1 MNDSNDV
8 IEATWVRDHVDEN
21 GASHQIW
28 VIWATLFP
36 SLPVFGGWHRFF
48 LIQLGERDEGV
59 LYRIGY

>member
-28 VIWATLFP
+28 VI
-36 SLPVFGGWHRFF
+36 FGGWHSIF
-48 LIQLGERDEGV
+48 LIQLGELEEGV